1 MKKIVGLVLVLV
13 IAAYGIGRFNLGETG
28 AIRFLA
34 QMESLMNE
42 GDASKVCAMFH
53 EDLEVAIADHSG
65 EALRQVSGG
74 KKELCELTRASIAG
88 LQMVPHEMQVDYT
101 EVNATRKFSSPWTS
115 DLSYAEHRTFTVP
128 GANITL
134 RTISNDQI
142 TLVQTLSGVKLRK
155 LKSEV
160 FKTEAT

>member
-1 MKKIVGLVLVLV
+1 MKKIVGFLLIAV

-42 GDASKVCAMFH
+42 GDASKVCAMLH
-53 EDLEVAIADHSG
+53 EDLEVEIADHSG
-65 EALRQVSGG
+65 EALHQLSGG
-74 KKELCELTRASIAG
+74 KKEMCELTRATIAA
-88 LQMVPHEMQVDYT
+88 LQMVPHEMSVDYT
-101 EVNATRKFSSPWTS
+101 DVNATRKLSSPWTS
-115 DLSYAEHRTFTVP
+115 ELSYAEHRTFTVP

>member
-1 MKKIVGLVLVLV
+1 MKKIVIFLIVAG

-28 AIRFLA
+28 AIRFLS

-53 EDLEVAIADHSG
+53 EDLEVEIADHSG
-65 EALRQVSGG
+65 EALHQVSGG
-74 KKELCELTRASIAG
+74 KKELCELTRATIAG
-88 LQMVPHEMQVDYT
+88 LQMLPHEMQVKYT
-101 EVNATRKFSSPWTS
+101 GVNATRKLSSPWTS
-115 DLSYAEHRTFTVP
+115 ELSYAEHRTLTVP

-134 RTISNDQI
+134 HTVSNDQI

-160 FKTEAT
+160 FKTDAT

>member
-1 MKKIVGLVLVLV
+1 M
-13 IAAYGIGRFNLGETG
+13 
-28 AIRFLA
+28 RFLS

-42 GDASKVCAMFH
+42 GDASTVCAMFD
-53 EDLEVAIADHSG
+53 ENLEVEIADHSG
-65 EALRQVSGG
+65 EALHQVSGG
-74 KKELCELTRASIAG
+74 KKELCELTRATIAA
-88 LQMVPHEMQVDYT
+88 LRMVPHEMQVEYT
-101 EVNATRKFSSPWTS
+101 AVNATRKVSSPWTGE
-115 DLSYAEHRTFTVP
+115 LSYAEHRTFTVP

-160 FKTEAT
+160 FKTDAT